1 MLDEIA
7 IPTEVVTYAIALLT
21 GVVLFLLIRYVLPYM
36 RTLSTSAKW
45 QAAINV
51 LEAAARFAVR
61 ATQQKLVDGM
71 KQAAGPDGKLTIEE
85 GKYAMIHAE
94 GLVDLQIHDAGKR
107 QEIRRVMNV
116 DERGLQTTIRT
127 ILEAEVHNMK
137 AEHAPRLTVPD
148 VVPPP
153 DAA

>member
-7 IPTEVVTYAIALLT
+7 IPTEVVTYAIALLA
-21 GVVLFLLIRYVLPYM
+21 GVVLFLLILYVFPYM

-45 QAAINV
+45 QAAIDV

-61 ATQQKLVDGM
+61 ATQQKIVDGM

-94 GLVDLQIHDAGKR
+94 GLVDLQIHDAKR
-107 QEIRRVMNV
+107 QEIRRVLHV

-127 ILEAEVHNMK
+127 ILETEVHNMK
-137 AEHAPRLTVPD
+137 AEQGTRASVLD